1 MNDIRILIINND
13 KVLLDSLKSNFEED
27 GYTVDIARTAFE
39 ALSKTI
45 SDFQLLITDVVCGE
59 ISGFKL
65 VRNILNNPDNSL
77 IPIIFLTSNSNE
89 NDRLTAFSV
98 GATDYITIP
107 FSKPEL
113 LARIKVI
120 LQRSLIKSLTTAD
133 ILSFEDLKM
142 NITNKQVFV
151 SGTEVQF
158 TKKEFEILKLFLEN
172 KNQLFTR
179 MELLSMVWPEEAFVL
194 GRTVDVNIV
203 RIRHK
208 IGIYKKQAYRSKSRL
223 KTSVMPILISF
234 AANSRL

>member
-1 MNDIRILIINND
+1 M
-13 KVLLDSLKSNFEED
+13 
-27 GYTVDIARTAFE
+27 
-39 ALSKTI
+39 
-45 SDFQLLITDVVCGE
+45 
-59 ISGFKL
+59 
-65 VRNILNNPDNSL
+65 RNILNNPDNSL

-208 IGIYKKQAYRSKSRL
+208 IGIYKKHIITKIGSGYC
-223 KTSVMPILISF
+223 F
-234 AANSRL
+234 EC